1 MPRYFEDFS
10 AGDVERFGH
19 YEVTRAEV
27 LDFASRYDPQ
37 PFHLDDAA
45 AQPVFGRLA
54 ASGWH
59 TASMCMRMMVDHW
72 AADGTQSLGSPG
84 VDGIRWLTPVHPGD
98 SLRVEIEWQALRRS
112 RTRPDRGIAQQQVTV
127 FNQHDVAV
135 MRFAG
140 TLFLAC
146 RSPAG

>member
-84 VDGIRWLTPVHPGD
+84 VDEIRWLTPVHPGD

>member
-1 MPRYFEDFS
+1 MPRYFEDFREG
-10 AGDVERFGH
+10 AVERFGS
-19 YEVTRAEV
+19 YAVTRAEV
-27 LDFASRYDPQ
+27 VEFARRYDPQ

-72 AADGTQSLGSPG
+72 AEDGTQSLGSPG
-84 VDGIRWLTPVHPGD
+84 VDEIRWLTPVHPGD
-98 SLRVEIEWQALRRS
+98 LLRVEIAWQALRRS
-112 RTRPDRGIAQQQVTV
+112 RTRPDRGIARQQVTV
-127 FNQHDVAV
+127 YNQDDVAV

-140 TLFLAC
+140 TLLLAC
-146 RSPAG
+146 RPATG